1 MCDTFITLGNAAVD
15 GSVVNGKNSNKE
27 SNKALELLIYP
38 LEMYEHG
45 GNCGFSNE
53 TYSHN

>member
-1 MCDTFITLGNAAVD
+1 MCDTFIALGNAAVD
-15 GSVVNGKNSNKE
+15 GSIVNGKNSNKE